1 MADKKRIL
9 EYIEMMSD
17 NQLNA
22 IEEVVNIMNKGGF
35 INKTDM
41 VRFIN
46 SNDKENLII
55 NYDTAYDIRSIRLIE
70 ESYPNIN
77 SARLITDY
85 TKNGFGELVNLND
98 RFLSTLFKLLK
109 H

>member
-35 INKTDM
+35 VNKTDM
-41 VRFIN
+41 VKFIN
-46 SNDKENLII
+46 SNDKENLIV
-55 NYDTAYDIRSIRLIE
+55 NYDTAYDIRYIRVIE

-77 SARLITDY
+77 SSILITDY

-98 RFLSTLFKLLK
+98 RFLLTLFKLLK
-109 H
+109 D